1 MLATLITLILAPQL
15 TQDSSVTTPPD
26 VRVLVSKATARN
38 YEARPY
44 RARTELET
52 EIAVVARRASGRR
65 EVVSM
70 QQQASTIEW
79 TRDSVIEQHVT
90 GYRAEQV
97 GMELAMTR
105 VYRAGWVVPVL
116 QGDRIRLRFPN
127 PASVSKVEKAL
138 DPVVRQI
145 RRFLVEPETVA
156 TIHPLARDGPD
167 YYEYPRVD
175 SLRESMPNGD
185 SVAVLRIAVRP
196 RGDVSSGTSVFAGA
210 VDIDARTLLVVRLRG
225 RVFVIHHAAMQAL
238 DAITESERVVG
249 FVDMWNGPERDS
261 MRLPFIERLDIVRGG
276 VVGQS
281 ATLLRFVTRFKQHD
295 IIARD
300 PPPPPDSAQR
310 RSPQYRITYAPR
322 DSQDAHGAWMLP
334 MRRATEIAQT
344 EPLDDLYPDRIKP
357 TGPPRWSFRARNDYE
372 VFRFNKVEGLY
383 TGLSVSWLARD
394 RVPGLSVVGT
404 AGYAW
409 SEETWRGYVGAGL
422 RRHGWIM
429 TAAVARLLD
438 LTNDFRSPLDSG
450 AVWSAIWWS
459 ADDYDYLERRVARLT
474 AENLLTP
481 IGIHVRLEL
490 GFVRDTSVAQHRTQ
504 GIFFGPFRPNR
515 VVDPGRYVRSIAL
528 VEWNPDIHADLTR
541 ERFGGGVRYERAD
554 GDLDYQRVEGV
565 FIARQNVRSLL
576 FIERLYGGLVGGT
589 VPTQQLFEI
598 GSTQNLPGYDYKA
611 FAGDRAWIARGTV
624 QYAIPTLRSPIPI
637 ITGFVIPPLA
647 PDLVVGVQTGMAWA
661 SNDQARDAVRRL
673 GDKVDSNTGEVV
685 IDLETG
691 QPVPVSAPTEALRA
705 TASFGLRLLGGSVY
719 LGVALPIDATHDTR
733 RGLRFVYGFSRQL

>member
-1 MLATLITLILAPQL
+1 MLATLITLIVAPQL
-15 TQDSSVTTPPD
+15 AQESSVTTPPD
-26 VRVLVSKATARN
+26 VRVLVSKAAARN

-44 RARTELET
+44 RARMEFET

-65 EVVSM
+65 EVVSV

-97 GMELAMTR
+97 AMELAMTR

-145 RRFLVEPETVA
+145 QRFLVEPETVA

-185 SVAVLRIAVRP
+185 SVDVMRIAVRP
-196 RGDVSSGTSVFAGA
+196 REDVSSRTSVFAGD

-225 RVFVIHHAAMQAL
+225 RVYIVHHVAIQAL
-238 DAITESERVVG
+238 DDITGSERVVG

-261 MRLPFIERLDIVRGG
+261 LRLPVIERLDIVRGG

-281 ATLLRFVTRFKQHD
+281 ATLLRFVTRFKHHD

-322 DSQDAHGAWMLP
+322 DSQDAYGAWMLP

-344 EPLDDLYPDRIKP
+344 EPLDDLYPDRMQP

-481 IGIHVRLEL
+481 MGIHVRLEL
-490 GFVRDTSVAQHRTQ
+490 GFVRDTGVVQHRKQ

-515 VVDPGRYVRSIAL
+515 IVDPGQSVRSIAL

-647 PDLVVGVQTGMAWA
+647 PDLVMGVQTGMAWA

-691 QPVPVSAPTEALRA
+691 QPVPVSVPTEALRA

-719 LGVALPIDATHDTR
+719 LGVALPIDATHDMR
-733 RGLRFVYGFSRQL
+733 KGLRFVYGFSKQL